1 MPSQLEMM
9 RLEFV
14 FGKMTIQ
21 KFTKLL
27 FFIEISNSYSHL
39 LKANPKQPRNILVFG
54 KIGYHK
60 IIEIID

>member
-1 MPSQLEMM
+1 M
-9 RLEFV
+9 
-14 FGKMTIQ
+14 
-21 KFTKLL
+21 
-27 FFIEISNSYSHL
+27 EISNSYSHL